1 MLEELAL
8 EVVYL
13 EAERDEYEEN
23 EQEMEVIRFYARAKE
38 ARHIMV
44 KLFGSE
50 TTVTAIIDA
59 REKCK
64 DMSAYAIWQEYIWK
78 E

>member
-13 EAERDEYEEN
+13 EAESKEYEEN
-23 EQEMEVIRFYARAKE
+23 EQEMDAIKFYARSQE
-38 ARHIMV
+38 ARHIMI
-44 KLFGSE
+44 KFFGTE

-59 REKCK
+59 RKKCK
-64 DMSAYAIWQEYIWK
+64 GMGTYDIWETYIYEK
-78 E
+78 